1 MSAERDLYARFQ
13 ALRDRVSSDDYK
25 TALEAIASIRP
36 QVDAFFDKVLVN
48 APDEAVRA
56 NRLNLLGSL
65 LVEFSTIADFS
76 EIVTK

>member
-1 MSAERDLYARFQ
+1 M
-13 ALRDRVSSDDYK
+13 SSDDYK

-36 QVDAFFDKVLVN
+36 QVDHFFDKVLVN

-56 NRLNLLGSL
+56 NRLKLLGSL

-76 EIVTK
+76 EIVTQ